1 MSGPKKDV
9 NSLVCRARN
18 GDGQALDELRSELQL
33 HIPLIVRR
41 VLRAEDDISPMAQRI
56 RAVVR
61 GTARISMQEATANP
75 ERLIRRVA
83 ARISHSLWD
92 WLDVPRRS
100 QAAPET
106 VRA

>member
-9 NSLVCRARN
+9 NRLVCRARN

-41 VLRAEDDISPMAQRI
+41 VLRTEDDISPMAQRI

-61 GTARISMQEATANP
+61 GTARTSMHEATANP
-75 ERLIRRVA
+75 ERLIRRVTE
-83 ARISHSLWD
+83 RISHSLWD
-92 WLDVPRRS
+92 WLDVHRRL